1 MSNLTSH
8 GRTHWKNPN
17 LLVKVVCHQGIILL
31 VNKMFVLIIMNI
43 KACEA
48 CKSQTLI
55 KDEKKPVLLLLQY
68 SLLLIFIL
76 PYSSLAS
83 FSIIRC
89 SFPSHFSFHQHSKL
103 ENHHMF
109 FQCFIAKATDMRRHF
124 IISWLLTLH
133 FPSQHSPHIFPA
145 TCSEESLPET
155 EQFSFTKAAGQHA
168 MVRHNP
174 S

>member
-83 FSIIRC
+83 FSIVRC

-103 ENHHMF
+103 ENHHVFSMF
-109 FQCFIAKATDMRRHF
+109 YCKGYRYEKTFYNLMTFDLTFPIPTFSSHF
-124 IISWLLTLH
+124 SCNLL
-133 FPSQHSPHIFPA
+133 
-145 TCSEESLPET
+145 
-155 EQFSFTKAAGQHA
+155 
-168 MVRHNP
+168 
-174 S
+174 